1 MSKDVLTLS
10 TVTLY
15 PAWAQSPSL
24 PTSHWPVLTLPLM
37 IRPKFTSVCLGVST
51 LLSFL
56 KKRSCST
63 QWAHVC
69 LWMSFLWI
77 LWLQW
82 GCGDTLCSHMFINE
96 LAEWFLM
103 ETAAT
108 QECAYIAIML
118 HAYCAQVQVNY
129 AWVLLFKWARA
140 PAHYTPLTLVKQTSP
155 WGSNSL
161 GHRKDQLMWVP
172 PQS

>member
-51 LLSFL
+51 LLSFS
-56 KKRSCST
+56 KKRSGST
-63 QWAHVC
+63 LMSACEWAFYEYCGYNGVVVTHCALTC
-69 LWMSFLWI
+69 LLMNW
-77 LWLQW
+77 QN
-82 GCGDTLCSHMFINE
+82 D
-96 LAEWFLM
+96 LM

-118 HAYCAQVQVNY
+118 HAYCAQVQMNY

-140 PAHYTPLTLVKQTSP
+140 PAHYTPLTPVKQTLP
-155 WGSNSL
+155 WGSNPLS
-161 GHRKDQLMWVP
+161 HRKDQLMWVP